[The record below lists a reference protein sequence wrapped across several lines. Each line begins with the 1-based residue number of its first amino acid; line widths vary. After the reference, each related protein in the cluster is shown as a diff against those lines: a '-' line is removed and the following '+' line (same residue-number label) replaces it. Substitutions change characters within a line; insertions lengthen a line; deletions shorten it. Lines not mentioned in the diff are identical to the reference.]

1 MSSAQKC
8 TLDLSQARPAC
19 LPRLSQ
25 ESVLAFHSLS
35 PLSRSHAFCFGFGPG
50 LLLCLQGEA
59 AGHLLLH
66 IKTSPPSIWPGRGD
80 PGETSLPWQRVSSQ
94 AHRPASSAAC
104 AVGQSQSQPAGMEG
118 EVKVTL
124 TGVCNQCRRRVPT
137 ITGIPV
143 PEAQCVPCCA
153 HSWQLHPCISFATE
167 PFWSSLLY
175 QGRCYLASDVGHS
188 GWLQQRSEIWEPR
201 VLCLT
206 TR

>member
-25 ESVLAFHSLS
+25 ESVLAFHPLS

-94 AHRPASSAAC
+94 AHRLASSAAC
-104 AVGQSQSQPAGMEG
+104 AVGQSQSQPAGTEG
-118 EVKVTL
+118 E
-124 TGVCNQCRRRVPT
+124 GESDPHRRVQ
-137 ITGIPV
+137 PV
-143 PEAQCVPCCA
+143 SEAGAHNHRDTCPRGTVCA
-153 HSWQLHPCISFATE
+153 
-167 PFWSSLLY
+167 LL
-175 QGRCYLASDVGHS
+175 R
-188 GWLQQRSEIWEPR
+188 
-201 VLCLT
+201 T
-206 TR
+206 